1 MLADHKAEQGQ
12 KLGWFRLLKELKIA
26 FSSFPIWQFPPP
38 PPPQI
43 IKRGGRVL
51 KETKCPVEVMH

>member
-26 FSSFPIWQFPPP
+26 FSSFPIWQFPPLLP
-38 PPPQI
+38 P
-43 IKRGGRVL
+43 KS
-51 KETKCPVEVMH
+51 